1 MELLSS
7 PFRPHFDQF
16 IDRAE
21 RSCLICSPYIT
32 MGPVEKLVEKAA
44 QKGLEESLTLRV
56 ITDIS
61 ARNLLN
67 GSTDIAALLLLTQR
81 IRNSDI
87 VYLPRIHAKVYI
99 AGESLAIVSSANFT
113 EGGFWGNLEYGVR
126 VTDASSV
133 QTIRGD
139 VEDYSRLGGGVT
151 TARLGEL
158 AERVVQ
164 LRGAVQREQR
174 SIDEKLRLL
183 SAELRRATEDELVR
197 VHVSGRSAHAI
208 FAETV
213 LFLLA
218 RRNMTTA
225 ELHHHIQD
233 IHPDLCDDTTDRVI
247 DGHHFGKLWKHQVR
261 TSQQHLK
268 KKGLVAYNSGDQTW
282 RLLP

>member
-268 KKGLVAYNSGDQTW
+268 KKGLVAYDSGDQTW